1 MEKTN
6 YKELR
11 EEKSNVIINAIMDT
25 RKAFAEL
32 LKEKGCFTLSK
43 DGDPYTIYI
52 PDDYGGTDEIVILQ
66 VYETNGYLYARYMLR
81 DDYDDTDLDVPM
93 EELLESSSVKD
104 MQLSDLG
111 EDYNMSCIH
120 LFNLFGQAIQKL
132 C

>member
-32 LKEKGCFTLSK
+32 LKEKGRFTLSE
-43 DGDPYTIYI
+43 DGDPYTVNI

-93 EELLESSSVKD
+93 EELLESSSVED
-104 MQLSDLG
+104 MQLSDLEWG
-111 EDYNMSCIH
+111 YIDCTH